1 MFKKMT
7 TTVVSSVI
15 LSGVACAGESEV
27 PLELPALVKEGPDFM
42 KFMKVSLDGRLRYEA
57 RNQQG
62 NDFSH
67 ALTARVRPGITFLP
81 GKPLSFY
88 VESEH
93 TLALVDDYQ
102 VGTGQSAN
110 FTPFQANNTAIGDP
124 ENNELNQAFVQYSSN
139 GLTAKVGRQRIILDN
154 AAFVGNVGWRQNEQT
169 FDAVSLAYKKGDMA
183 LYYAYINR
191 VNRIFGVDG
200 TGPVEAF
207 EGDAHLLNA
216 SLTQGDN
223 KYVAYAYL
231 MNFDQGAVVGNN
243 TFGGYADLK
252 TAYGSFHLEGAYQ
265 TESDDSPLD
274 YDAYYAHTNFS
285 KKVGSVTYTAGLE
298 YLGDD
303 FRTPLA
309 TVHAFN
315 GFADKF
321 ILERIGLTDNL
332 EGLSDFYVKAAT
344 KVGGVVV
351 KGALHHFRDDSFSE
365 TYGWEADVVVVK
377 ALNEN
382 TKLIGKF
389 AYFFGDDDG
398 PAATSSD
405 IGQLSVQ
412 LDYKF

>member
-1 MFKKMT
+1 MFKKIT

-15 LSGVACAGESEV
+15 LSNVACAGDSDV
-27 PLELPALVKEGPDFM
+27 SPELPPVTVDKPDFM
-42 KFMKVSLDGRLRYEA
+42 KYMKVSLDGRLRYEA

-62 NDFSH
+62 SDFSH

-81 GKPLSFY
+81 DQPLSFY

-93 TLALVDDYQ
+93 TLALVDDYTALNSQ
-102 VGTGQSAN
+102 L
-110 FTPFQANNTAIGDP
+110 TPFVAGNTAIGDP
-124 ENNELNQAFVQYSSN
+124 ENNELNQAYVKYSKD
-139 GLTAKVGRQRIILDN
+139 GFTAKVGRQRIIFDN
-154 AAFVGNVGWRQNEQT
+154 AAFIGNVGWRQNEQT

-183 LYYAYINR
+183 LNYAYINR
-191 VNRIFGVDG
+191 VNRIFGTDG
-200 TGPVEAF
+200 VGPVQAF

-216 SLTQGDN
+216 SLAQGDN

-231 MNFDQGAVVGNN
+231 MNFDRGAVVGNN
-243 TFGGYADLK
+243 TFGGYADIK

-274 YDAYYAHTNFS
+274 YDAYYAHTSFS
-285 KKVGSVTYTAGLE
+285 KKVGAVTYTAGLE

-321 ILERIGLTDNL
+321 ILERIGLTNNL
-332 EGLSDFYVKAAT
+332 DGLSDFYLRAAT

-351 KGALHHFRDDSFSE
+351 KGALHQFRDDSFSE

-377 ALNEN
+377 ALSDN